1 MFILSSYLGV
11 PVPEDVL
18 GRLGAVPHHAGQV
31 QVVSL
36 LQENVGAAENL
47 SYRLYKGIINNR
59 ARSNEQIF
67 KAKVNQHQNYLMLM
81 CN

>member
-47 SYRLYKGIINNR
+47 SYRLCKEIILITVPGQMS
-59 ARSNEQIF
+59 RSSKQRSISI
-67 KAKVNQHQNYLMLM
+67 KTT
-81 CN
+81 

>member
-18 GRLGAVPHHAGQV
+18 GRLGAVPHHTGQV

-47 SYRLYKGIINNR
+47 SYRLCKGIILITVPGQM
-59 ARSNEQIF
+59 SNLQS
-67 KAKVNQHQNYLMLM
+67 KGQSASKPLDVDV
-81 CN
+81 

>member
-31 QVVSL
+31 QVIPL
-36 LQENVGAAENL
+36 LEENVGAAENL
-47 SYRLYKGIINNR
+47 SYRLCKEIILITVPGQMS
-59 ARSNEQIF
+59 RSSKQRSISI
-67 KAKVNQHQNYLMLM
+67 KTT
-81 CN
+81 